1 MPRDGAIVFSEAPPG
16 GLGRRVDDMHTSF
29 TSNAGSK
36 INAAYVAATMSVISF
51 DGALRTSRP
60 LKHLQMFPGRE
71 SLP

>member
-1 MPRDGAIVFSEAPPG
+1 MARHYYIVEINVPPA